1 MSAKFCLLIPSKI
14 LRIEKH
20 FGQKLD
26 SWLAEAEAANIS
38 NCGLSNYALYSLSE
52 FQKHPDVNLNLPDNI
67 GDRYYV
73 IDWGFYFMSDAIL
86 HFQPCTVSHT
96 HTLSVSLLSCYLP
109 YSDCLI

>member
-1 MSAKFCLLIPSKI
+1 MSAKFCILIPSKI
-14 LRIEKH
+14 LQIEKH

-38 NCGLSNYALYSLSE
+38 NRRLSNYALCSLSE

-73 IDWGFYFMSDAIL
+73 IDWGFSFMSDGIL
-86 HFQPCTVSHT
+86 RDF
-96 HTLSVSLLSCYLP
+96 LSCWHKFMFMEKW
-109 YSDCLI
+109 DC

>member
-38 NCGLSNYALYSLSE
+38 NCGLSN
-52 FQKHPDVNLNLPDNI
+52 
-67 GDRYYV
+67 
-73 IDWGFYFMSDAIL
+73 
-86 HFQPCTVSHT
+86 
-96 HTLSVSLLSCYLP
+96 
-109 YSDCLI
+109 